1 MSPFI
6 VFGLPRSRTAWLS
19 AFLSYRDWRCFHE
32 VAITL
37 RSIEE
42 IKSFLGQPRIGVA
55 ETAAAPGWKMLR
67 HYFPEARIV
76 VVHRPVEEVVDA
88 MMNVDVSGIARYDP
102 VLLERNMQR
111 IDRSLDRIAAE
122 PDVLTVGYAD
132 LDREE
137 VCAAIFEHCL
147 PYPHDHAWWAITRRR
162 NIQADTRQVLRYY
175 ADHRDAVERFK
186 LLCKSEMRRLA
197 YAGLIRNRA
206 VE

>member
-6 VFGLPRSRTAWLS
+6 IYALPRSRTAWLS
-19 AFLSYRDWRCFHE
+19 AFLTYRDWRCFHE
-32 VAITL
+32 AAITL
-37 RSIEE
+37 RSIEDT
-42 IKSFLGQPRIGVA
+42 KSFLGQPRIGVA

-67 HYFPEARIV
+67 HYFPQSRIV

-88 MMNVDVSGIARYDP
+88 MMNVDISGVARYDRA
-102 VLLERNMQR
+102 LLERNMQR
-111 IDRSLDRIAAE
+111 IDRSLDRIAAQ

-132 LDREE
+132 LDRED

-147 PYPHDHAWWAITRRR
+147 PYPHDHAWWAIMRRR
-162 NIQADTRQVLRYY
+162 NIQADARQVLRYY

-197 YAGLIRNRA
+197 YAGLISNRA
-206 VE
+206 VV